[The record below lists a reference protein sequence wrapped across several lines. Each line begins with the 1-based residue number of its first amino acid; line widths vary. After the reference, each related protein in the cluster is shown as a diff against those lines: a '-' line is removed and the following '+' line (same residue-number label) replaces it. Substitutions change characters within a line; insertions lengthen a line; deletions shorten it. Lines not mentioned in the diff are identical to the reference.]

1 MDGWSP
7 EFPVLDDRDHPSS
20 SVDTK
25 RTHAEE
31 IRAAQQDVCILSV
44 TAGFLFSEPWSIKIT
59 FPCLLRLIT
68 EGTMNLIMAVITLT
82 MI

>member
-31 IRAAQQDVCILSV
+31 IRAAQQDVCIPSV
-44 TAGFLFSEPWSIKIT
+44 TADFLSSTPCSIEII

-68 EGTMNLIMAVITLT
+68 EGTMNLIMAVTTST
-82 MI
+82 MS